1 MCPTIL
7 PLNFATAALDFIPCS
22 MELLKDEEDKERRK
36 KREPREF
43 FLKKNYLP
51 VWHNVVCHVGLRCS
65 RGAFGI

>member
-1 MCPTIL
+1 L

-43 FLKKNYLP
+43 FFKLFAS
-51 VWHNVVCHVGLRCS
+51 V
-65 RGAFGI
+65 A